1 MDHDRTLKLTY
12 GAMAVAIFGLMLFL
26 NRQTG
31 TLFEEFLLYVYPLPM
46 VAYAAVYG
54 FGSGLPAVLAMVLLS
69 FFFGD
74 FISIFYS
81 ISQALIG
88 WVFGGCLH
96 RKADQTKV
104 LLLVMLLSVIMN
116 LVDLV
121 FLSFLSGMDLNAQ
134 VAEMQTMVNE
144 LISMTG
150 MSLPENLLSFDSLR
164 QMLLICM
171 AVMGVLQGFVVY
183 ELSILILRRLRF
195 PVPKLKNIFMYAPPK
210 WTGLLAMLGFIIYY
224 ASIAGILAGDMLE
237 NIALS
242 LGILSYVY
250 LMFFGFLGAIL
261 TLKVY
266 VTDSTIIC
274 AILCVLVFLLFPFAL
289 LLMGLIYLSTG
300 LHDHLL
306 EKTGTGRRTA

>member
-1 MDHDRTLKLTY
+1 MRDQRTLKLTY

-31 TLFEEFLLYVYPLPM
+31 TLFEEFLLFVYPLPM

-54 FGSGLPAVLAMVLLS
+54 FGSGLPAVLAMIFLS

-96 RKADQTKV
+96 RKVDQTRV

-116 LVDLV
+116 LVDII
-121 FLSFLSGMDLNAQ
+121 FISMLSGMDLNSQ
-134 VAEMQTMVNE
+134 VMEMQTMLDE
-144 LISMTG
+144 LVSATG
-150 MSLPENLLSFDSLR
+150 MAFPEGFITFDSLR
-164 QMLLICM
+164 QMFIIAM
-171 AVMGVLQGFVVY
+171 AFMGVLQGFVVY

-195 PVPKLKNIFMYAPPK
+195 PVPKLKNIFLYAPPK
-210 WTGLLAMLGFIIYY
+210 WTGWLALIAFVIYY
-224 ASIAGILAGDMLE
+224 ASFSGILANETLN

-242 LGILSYVY
+242 LGMLGYVY
-250 LMFFGFLGAIL
+250 LMFFGFLGGIL
-261 TLKVY
+261 ALKAY
-266 VTDSTIIC
+266 VTSSTVIC
-274 AILCVLVFLLFPFAL
+274 VILCVLVFFLFPFAL
-289 LLMGLIYLSTG
+289 IVVGFLYLSTEW
-300 LHDHLL
+300 HAHLL
-306 EKTGTGRRTA
+306 ERVGMKT